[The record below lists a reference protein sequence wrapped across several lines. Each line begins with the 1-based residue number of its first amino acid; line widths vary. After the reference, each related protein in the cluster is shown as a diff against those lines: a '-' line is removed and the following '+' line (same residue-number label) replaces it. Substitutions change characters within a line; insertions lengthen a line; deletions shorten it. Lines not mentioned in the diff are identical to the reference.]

1 MISNNVVV
9 LRAVEH
15 ADVDLLYK
23 WENDMEL
30 WPVSNTLRP
39 FSRAQIERYVKNA
52 ALDVYQTKQLRL
64 MIDTAEEGET
74 VGMIDMFDFDPF
86 HSRAGLGMCSMPM
99 APDLLSSSFL
109 FVNSIQYSG
118 LHQLY
123 CNITASN
130 TPSLNLLN
138 QEVYPCR
145 VKRWLKTTQGLRMGL
160 YQLLAGNKSVV
171 WHDLS
176 RTELHRCGRET
187 WEDPNRA
194 INHVTW

>member
-86 HSRAGLGMCSMPM
+86 HSRAGLGIMLNARWRSKGL
-99 APDLLSSSFL
+99 ASAALSL
-109 FVNSIQYSG
+109 FIEYAFNTLG

-123 CNITASN
+123 CNIAASN
-130 TPSLNLLN
+130 TPSLNLFESKGFTL
-138 QEVYPCR
+138 VG
-145 VKRWLKTTQGLRMGL
+145 VKKEWIKTTQGFEDELL
-160 YQLLAGNKSVV
+160 YQLLARK
-171 WHDLS
+171 
-176 RTELHRCGRET
+176 
-187 WEDPNRA
+187 
-194 INHVTW
+194 

>member
-64 MIDTAEEGET
+64 MIDT
-74 VGMIDMFDFDPF
+74 D
-86 HSRAGLGMCSMPM
+86 R
-99 APDLLSSSFL
+99 
-109 FVNSIQYSG
+109 
-118 LHQLY
+118 
-123 CNITASN
+123 
-130 TPSLNLLN
+130 
-138 QEVYPCR
+138 
-145 VKRWLKTTQGLRMGL
+145 
-160 YQLLAGNKSVV
+160 KSVV
-171 WHDLS
+171 
-176 RTELHRCGRET
+176 
-187 WEDPNRA
+187 
-194 INHVTW
+194 